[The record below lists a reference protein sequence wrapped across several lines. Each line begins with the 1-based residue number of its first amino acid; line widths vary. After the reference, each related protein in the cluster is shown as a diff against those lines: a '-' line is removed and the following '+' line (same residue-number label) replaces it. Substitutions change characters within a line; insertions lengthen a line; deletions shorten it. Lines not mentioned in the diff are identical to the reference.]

1 MRRTKSPQTG
11 GAQRPRF
18 VLPKV
23 ASGEYPSCQVR
34 SGAWPQLNR
43 AGPDREQV
51 SVHLANWRPA
61 RSRSRS
67 KRPSRPVNARVMVV
81 ASGSK
86 SANASAHAAFV
97 PASGQRR
104 KAVPIWTALA
114 PKVNAA
120 AIPRPSAMPPAAII
134 GMESLSAKRGSNAK
148 RPTHWRSAAA

>member
-1 MRRTKSPQTG
+1 MMGKRETIILQKDFEHASYKCLPSISNNSPSIRVEAFRLEPRCGGRKPPQTG
-11 GAQRPRF
+11 GAQKLRV

-67 KRPSRPVNARVMVV
+67 N
-81 ASGSK
+81 
-86 SANASAHAAFV
+86 
-97 PASGQRR
+97 GQAGR
-104 KAVPIWTALA
+104 
-114 PKVNAA
+114 
-120 AIPRPSAMPPAAII
+120 
-134 GMESLSAKRGSNAK
+134 
-148 RPTHWRSAAA
+148 